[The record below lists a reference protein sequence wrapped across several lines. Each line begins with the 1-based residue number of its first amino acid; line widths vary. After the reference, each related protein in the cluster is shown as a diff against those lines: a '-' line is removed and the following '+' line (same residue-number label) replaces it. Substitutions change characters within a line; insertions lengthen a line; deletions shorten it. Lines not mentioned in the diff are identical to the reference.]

1 MFKPRF
7 NRSNPRVVKAND
19 LRHGRNGSGRLS
31 STQASQ
37 WKPVSMQ
44 TLGYLAATAKI
55 GILQVHQC
63 IGDKPNK
70 AFTKAFLDTIDL
82 YNPSKQDMDQIQ
94 LFSHLL
100 FA

>member
-1 MFKPRF
+1 MYKPRF
-7 NRSNPRVVKAND
+7 NRSNPKVVRANN

-31 STQASQ
+31 GSQANQ
-37 WKPVSMQ
+37 WKPVSIE

-55 GILQVHQC
+55 GILQVHQRL
-63 IGDKPNK
+63 GDKPNK
-70 AFTKAFLDTIDL
+70 KFAKAFLNAIDL

-100 FA
+100 FV